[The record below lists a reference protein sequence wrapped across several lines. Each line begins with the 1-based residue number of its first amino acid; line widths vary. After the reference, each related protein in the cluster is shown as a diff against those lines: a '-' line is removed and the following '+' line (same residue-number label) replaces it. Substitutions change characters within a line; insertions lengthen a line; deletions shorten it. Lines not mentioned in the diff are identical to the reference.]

1 MTCALLWYCSG
12 RQGVFAVLS
21 DRGPTGRR
29 GAVGGRRRK
38 MARCGE
44 CSLLR
49 PVPDVAV
56 GAKDAIPTVDA
67 PNAALRLTIS
77 SSALHSVDSV
87 APLALARS
95 VCKPEM
101 PARSC
106 HHAELSCCTSHRAP
120 RPAFHPRLLP
130 APAVYRRVDKAA
142 KVEPCADGWTA
153 RGQTAHST
161 YHPHLRCQTAHQSAP
176 RARGLALWSIERE
189 TGDIVWSSW

>member
-1 MTCALLWYCSG
+1 MLSAWMTCACSWYCSG
-12 RQGVFAVLS
+12 WQGVLS
-21 DRGPTGRR
+21 GRGPTSRR

-38 MARCGE
+38 MARCDM

-49 PVPDVAV
+49 PVPGVAV
-56 GAKDAIPTVDA
+56 GAKDAIPMVDA

-77 SSALHSVDSV
+77 SSALHSV

-101 PARSC
+101 PARAAI
-106 HHAELSCCTSHRAP
+106 HAELSCCTSHRAP
-120 RPAFHPRLLP
+120 RPAFHPHLLP

-142 KVEPCADGWTA
+142 KVEPCAEGWTA

-161 YHPHLRCQTAHQSAP
+161 YHPHLR
-176 RARGLALWSIERE
+176 
-189 TGDIVWSSW
+189 